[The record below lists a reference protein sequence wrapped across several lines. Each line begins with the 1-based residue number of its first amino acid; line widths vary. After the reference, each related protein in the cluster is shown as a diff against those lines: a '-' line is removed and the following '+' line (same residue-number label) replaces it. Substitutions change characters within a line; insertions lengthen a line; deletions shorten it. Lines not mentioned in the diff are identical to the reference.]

1 MADVRETGIEADAK
15 RGEQSGAHSSP
26 SVTSSAKSAISA
38 IRHPTTSARATGR
51 RSAGSSAGSRY
62 GKTVKKSVTLR
73 ETVVEEIEA
82 RTGVRG
88 FSQFLDAAA
97 ERHLALLKAQE
108 IVDDHTARHGEFTD
122 QELAE
127 AESAWRGE

>member
-1 MADVRETGIEADAK
+1 MAD
-15 RGEQSGAHSSP
+15 
-26 SVTSSAKSAISA
+26 
-38 IRHPTTSARATGR
+38 ARDT
-51 RSAGSSAGSRY
+51 RSAAPRKPRRKPKAASSGRY

-73 ETVVEEIEA
+73 ESVVEQIEA

-108 IVDDHTARHGEFTD
+108 IVDDHITRHGEFTEA
-122 QELAE
+122 ELAE
-127 AESAWRGE
+127 AEAAWRGE